1 MCVLQLLC
9 DGSKIATILN
19 EFSQKLERKKNLSSL
34 VYVLKQNF
42 PSATAEKSDRK
53 VYVMRQMQNNV
64 LLVLNQK
71 RIKLS
76 NFWTYWNQ
84 SDGSDISF
92 SAIIESALLKM

>member
-9 DGSKIATILN
+9 DGSKTATILN

-53 VYVMRQMQNNV
+53 VYVMRQMQ
-64 LLVLNQK
+64 
-71 RIKLS
+71 KLIM
-76 NFWTYWNQ
+76 FC
-84 SDGSDISF
+84 
-92 SAIIESALLKM
+92 LLKPKEDKAVKFLDLLEPIGRIGYII